1 MSFAQKTENPALTP
15 TTPDRRNT
23 FREAEAVPFGN
34 GYFRVAPKWITDRF
48 NDHWSNGKTTGQA
61 YCSVAGVLCHGPIQ
75 HVRAVYAGGDLV
87 AVLDVSRPTN
97 PLDPDYYYTVIEFG
111 GTDADLGVT
120 NRVRFYWGDE
130 DQPVDT
136 WLTTNSGQDHPPYK
150 GQTLVVF
157 ERLHC
162 GQIQA
167 NSQAQPALPN
177 IEFTVYRLPSP
188 SMPSGLRFPASL
200 PGGVAQF
207 RGVNLLSAMWD
218 FLTHARGGLGLT
230 STILDQSDWTTKAE
244 DLEDGTKPASG
255 LYGEEAY
262 LSPLLTGQQDAD
274 KIVQDAL
281 QYIDG
286 WVYTEAG
293 KIRINYFPNDGTVPG
308 SLPEIT
314 EADHVEPPRIQT
326 ASLSESP
333 TTIAVE
339 LLEGDSGELDLIDAV
354 ETASVPFVREI
365 TGNSAVKKLQRPW
378 ITSRDLGAKYAT
390 RAAGLATIP
399 EKSGESVVR
408 IDRAVRLD
416 GTPLRIGDIF
426 TLNYAPM
433 LELVT
438 ARLIERL
445 EDETTA
451 TLRWERERGTSSV
464 PYAPPTDARDNY
476 VQPDPPTPGTGDWTA
491 LEAPSGLSA
500 TAAVVVL
507 AQRPSDVLAGLRLYL
522 DGDGDWSSGQTLL
535 GIQGF
540 AAKVTLNTTIN
551 SSVTSC
557 VLDGTGVDV
566 SPFLGSGVTATEQ
579 EDDTLLLLMGTE
591 WMSIGAVSS
600 AGAGSYNVAISRGR
614 VGSVAAGHT
623 SAAVG
628 WVIRR
633 DRLPLWR
640 HATFEQTETR
650 YFKIL
655 YYHNKADGPLSAAK
669 SITFADRSPGVVT
682 SLTATALP
690 EGVKLEWVEP
700 VDTDVLVYEI
710 FEDPTTTQP
719 ADPIHFCPAPA
730 NSYLRLGATAG
741 DSLKFW
747 VRTRDEAG
755 NLSASAGPVTVVVE
769 ASSSPTLWP
778 RGNFDGAAFYLCND
792 DVVNLVRYGGSVWK
806 ADNPAKDNDD
816 TWSVPGA
823 DDDWELF
830 ANEDLVT
837 ASGLILAET
846 GFIFDTLWVGDGTAN
861 KGRIMSYGVTGF
873 GAGAAGF
880 FLGFDSTTAKLFVG
894 NPSGDKLSWNG
905 SALSMTGTLSVGSGD
920 SATLI
925 NSTAISFGTRFTIV
939 DQSGQT
945 TMVFQKTAGQS
956 SGNKGFHIQADS
968 SNTILRGGDVS
979 NAGPFSPT
987 WSITCTTGNAIF
999 GDVLVND
1006 DLTVTDRLYIGAS
1019 DCELFRDSANVIK
1032 TPDSFVVGDD
1042 LTVTDRLYI
1051 GTTDC
1056 EFYRASSNTIRTP
1069 DGLIVDL
1076 GVTSSAFAVDDAG
1089 TYVFFASQGGD
1100 AVYVRNQNL
1109 EVRDS
1114 GGTAKFV
1121 VAPSTGNTSI
1131 TGTLGVTG
1139 NTTVTTAT
1147 FTGAVAFNSTVGI
1160 TGILTVGASGQ
1171 IDIGTDCNLFR
1182 AASNRLQTNDALDVD
1197 GQLRT
1202 AGHLVVDSGGEKFKV
1217 SSANGNIFIQ
1227 GLQVVSVRAT
1237 GFANQTAT
1245 PAYTDL
1251 GASPTNAQLASW
1263 AAAIDGMLKGHGLM
1277 ST

>member
-1 MSFAQKTENPALTP
+1 MSFAQKTESPALTP

-23 FREAEAVPFGN
+23 FREAEALPFGN

-75 HVRAVYAGGDLV
+75 HVRAVYAGGELV
-87 AVLDVSRPTN
+87 AVLDISRPTN

-130 DQPVDT
+130 AQPVDT
-136 WLTTNSGQDHPPYK
+136 WLTTTTGQDHPPYK
-150 GQTLVVF
+150 GQALVVF

-167 NSQAQPALPN
+167 NSQARPALPN

-188 SMPSGLRFPASL
+188 SMPSGLRLPASL

-207 RGVNLLSAMWD
+207 RGVNLLSATWD

-230 STILDQSDWTTKAE
+230 GTILDQSDWTAKAE

-274 KIVQDAL
+274 KIIQDAL

-293 KIRINYFPNDGTVPG
+293 KIRIGWFPNDGTVPG

-314 EADHVEPPRIQT
+314 EADHVEPPSIQT

-354 ETASVPFVREI
+354 ESASVPFVRGI
-365 TGNSAVKKLQRPW
+365 TGNSVVKKLQRPW
-378 ITSRDLGAKYAT
+378 ITSRDIGALYAA

-399 EKSGESVVR
+399 AKSGESVVR
-408 IDRAVRLD
+408 LDRAVRLD

-433 LELVT
+433 SELVT

-476 VQPDPPTPGTGDWTA
+476 VWPDPPTPGTGDWTA
-491 LEAPSGLSA
+491 VEAPSGLSA
-500 TAAVVVL
+500 DAAVVVL
-507 AQRPSDVLAGLRLYL
+507 AQRPDANVAALRLYL
-522 DGDGDWSSGQTLL
+522 DADGDWSAGATLL
-535 GIQGF
+535 GIHGF
-540 AAKVTLNTTIN
+540 AAKVTLHTTIN

-557 VLDGTGVDV
+557 VIDGTGVDV
-566 SPFLGSGVTATEQ
+566 SPFLGSGVTGAEQ
-579 EDDTLLLLMGTE
+579 EDDTLLLLMGSE
-591 WMSIGAVSS
+591 WMSIGAISS
-600 AGAGSYNVAISRGR
+600 AGAGSYNAAISRGR

-623 SAAVG
+623 ASAVG

-633 DRLPLWR
+633 DRLSLWR

-655 YYHNKADGPLSAAK
+655 YYHAKADGPLSAAK

-700 VDTDVLVYEI
+700 SDTDVRVYEI
-710 FEDPTTTQP
+710 FEDPTTTLP
-719 ADPIHFCPAPA
+719 ADPVHFCPAPA
-730 NSYLRLGATAG
+730 NSYVRLGATAG

-755 NLSASAGPVTVVVE
+755 NVSAEVGPVTVTVDSAGSATLMYRGPFDA
-769 ASSSPTLWP
+769 ASL
-778 RGNFDGAAFYLCND
+778 Y
-792 DVVNLVRYGGSVWK
+792 Y
-806 ADNPAKDNDD
+806 DNDD
-816 TWSVPGA
+816 IQNLVSIGTTYYKVNNRSKNGQNGTSWGSPPS
-823 DDDWELF
+823 
-830 ANEDLVT
+830 ANWTTFTTLPKNVST
-837 ASGLILAET
+837 GIILAET
-846 GFIFDTLWVGDGTAN
+846 GYIFDTLFIGDGTAD
-861 KGRIMSYGVTGF
+861 KGRIMSHGVTGF
-873 GAGAAGF
+873 GTGADGV
-880 FLGFDSTTAKLFVG
+880 FLGMNGVKGALYAG
-894 NPSGDKLSWNG
+894 LPSGNHISYYNG
-905 SALSMTGTLSVGSGD
+905 VAELVGTLSVGTGD

-925 NSTAISFGTRFTIV
+925 NATAISFGTRFNIV

-945 TMVFQKTAGQS
+945 TLVFQKTAGQS
-956 SGNKGFHIQADS
+956 SGNKGFHIQADA

-987 WSITCTTGNAIF
+987 WSITSTTGVGMF
-999 GDVLVND
+999 TKVQ
-1006 DLTVTDRLYIGAS
+1006 IGS
-1019 DCELFRDSANVIK
+1019 DCEFQRN
-1032 TPDSFVVGDD
+1032 T
-1042 LTVTDRLYI
+1042 TDTI
-1051 GTTDC
+1051 GTTDSLVVGGTL
-1056 EFYRASSNTIRTP
+1056 YVGANAVALTSPSTNLLNTSATVQAG
-1069 DGLIVDL
+1069 GL
-1076 GVTSSAFAVDDAG
+1076 AANNAG
-1089 TYVFFASQGGD
+1089 TFEFFAGAGNA
-1100 AVYVRNQNL
+1100 AVYVRNQNF

-1114 GGTAKFV
+1114 SGAAKATIASTTGNMATAGTLACGGTFQA
-1121 VAPSTGNTSI
+1121 TGL
-1131 TGTLGVTG
+1131 GTFLAGA
-1139 NTTVTTAT
+1139 TV
-1147 FTGAVAFNSTVGI
+1147 
-1160 TGILTVGASGQ
+1160 
-1171 IDIGTDCNLFR
+1171 IGTTTIQTISAGGDCNLYR
-1182 AASNRLQTNDALDVD
+1182 YAADVWKTDDALHALGFGAYNAIAAYNGSPSDYFFLTGSAIGATIVK
-1197 GQLRT
+1197 
-1202 AGHLVVDSGGEKFKV
+1202 GH
-1217 SSANGNIFIQ
+1217 N
-1227 GLQVVSVRAT
+1227 LQVRNSSSTVKFEVDNSTGEIYVAGNKVVGPRGTRGSAT
-1237 GFANQTAT
+1237 ITEVVALLDAW
-1245 PAYTDL
+1245 
-1251 GASPTNAQLASW
+1251 GAW
-1263 AAAIDGMLKGHGLM
+1263 A
-1277 ST
+1277 